1 VDKLFGRTKNISL
14 QARSGQ
20 RNMMHLLKEGRVKK
34 LERSIKKKLLKKAKI
49 QMVIS
54 KMSTNEKK

>member
-1 VDKLFGRTKNISL
+1 VDKLCGRIKNISL
-14 QARSGQ
+14 QVKSGQ

-34 LERSIKKKLLKKAKI
+34 LERSIKKKLLKKAKTL
-49 QMVIS
+49 MVIS